1 MAGLPRWTHLA
12 LNVRDI
18 DAMIEWYVAHTPLEL
33 LERRE
38 DVNGFGAWLGHA
50 DSPDAPFIL
59 VFAQFHPGH
68 EPFPG
73 TGPTPIGPFAHLGFE
88 LAERSDIDEI
98 AAIAEAGG
106 WLASAPMDLPAPIGY
121 ICMVTDPDGNTIE
134 FSHNQG
140 VYAFAQEHFTR
151 A

>member
-12 LNVRDI
+12 LSVRDI
-18 DAMIEWYVAHTPLEL
+18 DAMIEWYVAHTPVEL

-38 DVNGFGAWLGHA
+38 DANGYGAWLGHP

-59 VFAQFHPGH
+59 VFAQFHPGC

-73 TGPTPIGPFAHLGFE
+73 AGPTPIGPFAHLGFE
-88 LAERSDIDEI
+88 LAERSDIDAI

-106 WLASAPMDLPAPIGY
+106 WLASAPMDLPSPIG
-121 ICMVTDPDGNTIE
+121 
-134 FSHNQG
+134 
-140 VYAFAQEHFTR
+140 
-151 A
+151 